1 MVGTTNRSI
10 AAIPSAWLRRNV
22 LHPCE
27 GGTLLRTIYLATLV
41 WPTSMPSLRSSP
53 WILGAPHNGLAPLIW
68 QISWRISTVTAGRPQ
83 RCFDFH
89 RQYDLN
95 PPRCQRI
102 TVSGRTIAS
111 APYILGNSRQTPPNI
126 NLSIETNRS
135 LLGLARRSTLI
146 CCLSTRISA
155 SSATRD
161 RNRSL
166 AIAKINRHKSSI
178 GYQHRAILSQ
188 LPARLNLRQGQL
200 FRHHDGQGDGRQAN
214 LEQCFNRYAMDFHC
228 ASQHSTSRPVP
239 RSPARK
245 KTIATVYGTG
255 RHWDEVREGL
265 TMSKILSGT
274 ELEVIVSK
282 LMAAEAEILH
292 LAIEDENVSE
302 AASDLWG
309 VFEMLQEIILK
320 IQSLL

>member
-1 MVGTTNRSI
+1 
-10 AAIPSAWLRRNV
+10 
-22 LHPCE
+22 
-27 GGTLLRTIYLATLV
+27 
-41 WPTSMPSLRSSP
+41 MPSLRSSP

-68 QISWRISTVTAGRPQ
+68 RISWRISTVTAGRPQ

-95 PPRCQRI
+95 PARRQRI

-111 APYILGNSRQTPPNI
+111 APYILGNSRQMPPNI

-178 GYQHRAILSQ
+178 GCQHRAILSQ
-188 LPARLNLRQGQL
+188 LPARLNLRQGEPWL
-200 FRHHDGQGDGRQAN
+200 KFSRNISTPAS
-214 LEQCFNRYAMDFHC
+214 NRYLIIPGD
-228 ASQHSTSRPVP
+228 
-239 RSPARK
+239 
-245 KTIATVYGTG
+245 
-255 RHWDEVREGL
+255 
-265 TMSKILSGT
+265 
-274 ELEVIVSK
+274 ELEGPSVAMIFAFRERHNINSF
-282 LMAAEAEILH
+282 L
-292 LAIEDENVSE
+292 
-302 AASDLWG
+302 
-309 VFEMLQEIILK
+309 
-320 IQSLL
+320 